1 MRYLWMCLLVGMG
14 TASADPVTVCATSQ
28 GTVTVISLSP
38 RPGRPGETF
47 EQTAA
52 RRLADTL
59 AGRADIDPADC
70 VAMDDTTLP
79 TTRREACKLQGKR
92 VVIDPTVP
100 DPQNAKDATEA
111 RVKAA
116 LGLTD
121 SELADLKDAL
131 R

>member
-1 MRYLWMCLLVGMG
+1 
-14 TASADPVTVCATSQ
+14 
-28 GTVTVISLSP
+28 
-38 RPGRPGETF
+38 
-47 EQTAA
+47 
-52 RRLADTL
+52 
-59 AGRADIDPADC
+59 
-70 VAMDDTTLP
+70 MDDTTLP
-79 TTRREACKLQGKR
+79 TTRREAWKLQGKR